1 MNLYDFIPD
10 FFFGGTKFECNLCGF
25 RANKWLPRGHNYPI
39 IRELNII
46 GAGKRYVDCK
56 KCGSSDRDR
65 LVFEYFKELNNSISL
80 QNKTL
85 LHIAPEKKLSQILQ
99 SKFHLNVTRIDYR
112 AKGYRFVYDKSVV
125 HGDVQ
130 QLQYEDEQ
138 FDMVICNHVLE
149 HVEDDNKSISEI
161 RRVLKKGGFAI
172 LQVPISLEI
181 ENTIE
186 AKKDW
191 TSKDK
196 INKLGQ
202 FDHLR
207 LYGHNF
213 KSQLSKHEFEPYF
226 WSYNNKNG
234 LNQFRLNPAEFVII
248 ASKSIV

>member
-46 GAGKRYVDCK
+46 GAGKRFADCK

-65 LVFEYFKELNNSISL
+65 LIFEYFKELNNSMSL

-85 LHIAPEKKLSQILQ
+85 LHVAPEKQLSLILESRFKL
-99 SKFHLNVTRIDYR
+99 KVTRIDYR

-125 HGDVQ
+125 HGDLQ
-130 QLQYEDEQ
+130 QLQYEDEH

-149 HVEDDNKSISEI
+149 HVEDDNKAISEI

-172 LQVPISLEI
+172 LQVPISAEI
-181 ENTIE
+181 ENTLE

-191 TSKDK
+191 TSKQK
-196 INKLGQ
+196 IKKLGQ

-207 LYGHNF
+207 LYGKNF
-213 KSQLSKHEFEPYF
+213 KSILSNHGFDPLFWNFEKPEEI
-226 WSYNNKNG
+226 
-234 LNQFRLNPAEFVII
+234 NQYRLNHNEFVII
-248 ASKSIV
+248 ATKSID

>member
-39 IRELNII
+39 IRELKII
-46 GAGKRYVDCK
+46 GAGKRYADCK

-65 LVFEYFKELNNSISL
+65 LIFEYFKELNNSISL

-85 LHIAPEKKLSQILQ
+85 LHIAPEKQLSQIIEAR
-99 SKFHLNVTRIDYR
+99 FHLNVTRIDYR

-149 HVEDDNKSISEI
+149 HVEDDNKAISEI

-186 AKKDW
+186 ANKDW
-191 TSKDK
+191 TSKEK
-196 INKLGQ
+196 IKKLGQ

-207 LYGHNF
+207 LYGNNF
-213 KSQLSKHEFEPYF
+213 KKILSKHGFEPLF
-226 WSYNNKNG
+226 WSFNNETS
-234 LNQFRLNPAEFVII
+234 LNRLRLNHSEFVII
-248 ASKSIV
+248 ASKSNQ